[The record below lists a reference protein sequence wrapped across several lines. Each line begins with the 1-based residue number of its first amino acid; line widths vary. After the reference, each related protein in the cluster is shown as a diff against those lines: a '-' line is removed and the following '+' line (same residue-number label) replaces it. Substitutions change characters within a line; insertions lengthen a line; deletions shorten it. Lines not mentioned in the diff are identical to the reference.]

1 VVRRLR
7 PITVVASVL
16 LCGHVVA
23 VLGLRNPLTG
33 GLISDLAQLSLGIT
47 AVVAALQ
54 AARRSASSA
63 RYIWRLVA
71 LSYAIWLLA
80 QSSGVY
86 SDLVSAAPVGT
97 ALPDICFTFW
107 FAPLGLALFLD
118 LESESFRISSTAIL
132 DFTQGV
138 LFWVAAYE
146 YFVRFPS
153 DPTYGTELS
162 RSVWASL
169 FAYYGI
175 LIAALWL
182 RRFLVVR
189 AEARAALSRVVIIL
203 LVSCLADALY
213 YYGPGHTEVTGAAF
227 DLLWSLSL
235 FVPVLLAG
243 TWRQTPAVESTADPA
258 RPHVAML
265 EEAFPLLY
273 PLLIFGMSAR
283 IQLGASVPAAQ
294 RHLTLDS
301 AVVLLSFLCCCARLL
316 VTQHQLIKT
325 QGILTYQA
333 THDALT
339 NTLNRRAIS
348 ESLTRELDRAQR
360 NGGSVGVILG
370 DLDHFKA
377 INDTYGHQVGDAV
390 LQLVS
395 ATLAEGLR
403 SYDLLGRYGGEEFL
417 IILPGAGLEGT
428 YEIAD
433 RLRKAVADVRIS
445 LDDRQVTISMGIACS
460 LAPCDGGEVMRAADS
475 ALYAA
480 KSGGRN
486 RVAVPAEGLAIPV
499 PAAPGT

>member
-1 VVRRLR
+1 MRLLR
-7 PITVVASVL
+7 PITVIASVL
-16 LCGHVVA
+16 LCAHVVA
-23 VLGLRNPLTG
+23 LLAPGNSSTA
-33 GLISDLAQLSLGIT
+33 GLISDLVQLGLGVIV
-47 AVVAALQ
+47 AMAALQ
-54 AARRSASSA
+54 AAKRSAPSA

-71 LSYAIWLLA
+71 LSYGIWLLA
-80 QSSGVY
+80 QTLAVY
-86 SDLVSAAPVGT
+86 SDFVSAAAIST
-97 ALPDICFTFW
+97 TFNDICFTFW

-132 DFTQGV
+132 DFTQGI

-153 DPTYGTELS
+153 DSNYGTELAH
-162 RSVWASL
+162 SVWPSL

-182 RRFLVVR
+182 RRFLVAR
-189 AEARAALSRVVIIL
+189 PETRAALTRVVIIL
-203 LVSCLADALY
+203 LVSSSADALY
-213 YYGPGHTEVTGAAF
+213 FYGPGHSEVTGASF
-227 DLLWSLSL
+227 DLLWSISL
-235 FVPVLLAG
+235 FVPALVAAS
-243 TWRQTPAVESTADPA
+243 WKPEPAAEPTLPA
-258 RPHVAML
+258 ERPRVGML
-265 EEAFPLLY
+265 EEIFPLLY

-283 IQLGASVPAAQ
+283 IELGASAPASQ
-294 RHLTLDS
+294 RHFTLEG

-339 NTLNRRAIS
+339 STLNRRAIS
-348 ESLTRELDRAQR
+348 ESLTHELDRAQR

-395 ATLAEGLR
+395 STLAEGLR

-460 LAPCDGGEVMRAADS
+460 LAPSDAGEVMRAADA

-486 RVAVPAEGLAIPV
+486 RVAVSAEGLAIPV